1 MYKTVPP
8 FLYVSSLYVALRKK
22 NRLCKIYALI
32 SICVMSFRE
41 RKIIYVRNITERKN
55 NKNKTKDIKG
65 QLKLNKRDVGEVRM
79 KE

>member
-1 MYKTVPP
+1 
-8 FLYVSSLYVALRKK
+8 
-22 NRLCKIYALI
+22 
-32 SICVMSFRE
+32 MSFRE